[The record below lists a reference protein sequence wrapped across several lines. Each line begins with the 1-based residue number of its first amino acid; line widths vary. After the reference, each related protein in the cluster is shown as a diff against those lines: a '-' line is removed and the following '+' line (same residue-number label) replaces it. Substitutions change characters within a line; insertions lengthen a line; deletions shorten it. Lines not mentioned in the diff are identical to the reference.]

1 MLLDAHGN
9 HVTAVCRFCPFE
21 CLFKLIDGFNLFS
34 QSPHAFGVLDKI
46 NVFDA
51 FHFGIRN
58 LVIEGNTPLEI
69 LEPVDHRKST
79 VVTNNDDQFMSSENG
94 TINVTVHHQV
104 GSITDENDYITVWV
118 CHFRPPAS
126 SDFIAHA
133 GKAEFTVKCSRGFSF
148 PVFTKFSGKTSCC
161 SQRQIGFITD
171 TVDGANHMS
180 ITRGNISCWTRMLF
194 HGSVPFGI

>member
-9 HVTAVCRFCPFE
+9 HITAVCRFCPFE

-34 QSPHAFGVLDKI
+34 KSPHAFSVLDKI

-79 VVTNNDDQFMSSENG
+79 IVTDHHNQFVTRQDR

-104 GSITDENDYITVWV
+104 GSITYENDYVTVRV

-126 SDFIAHA
+126 GDFIAHA
-133 GKAEFTVKCSRGFSF
+133 GKAKFTVKCSRGFSF
-148 PVFTKFSGKTSCC
+148 PVFTKFSRETSCC
-161 SQRQIGFITD
+161 SQR
-171 TVDGANHMS
+171 
-180 ITRGNISCWTRMLF
+180 
-194 HGSVPFGI
+194 